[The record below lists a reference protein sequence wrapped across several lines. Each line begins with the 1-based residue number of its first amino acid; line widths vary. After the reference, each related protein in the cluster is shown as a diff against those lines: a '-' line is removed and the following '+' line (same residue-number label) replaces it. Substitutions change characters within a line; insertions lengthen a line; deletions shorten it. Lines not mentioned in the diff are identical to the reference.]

1 MKSKLIA
8 AVILAIII
16 AAFAASRFISFKQQ
30 EPVETVAPKP
40 QVTIGII
47 LPLSGREGAVGKG
60 LQAAVRLAIDDLP
73 KHRLKNEYNF
83 IFKDDEFEPKNT
95 IAAFTRLQHADRANA
110 VITYSAQS
118 GSVINTLAENGKII
132 QFNVGSAEPAVA
144 KGRYNFVHWT
154 HPDESTREI
163 LDHFRR
169 NGFQKV
175 AVITPKISEALAA
188 ENAFRQNLPRY
199 PEITAKYY
207 RAKPQEKDFRM
218 LLSFIRNYEPDVI
231 LALVS
236 TSRASDIIFQYRAS
250 KLPYPLTNVASFGRL
265 DTFAGG
271 EDMFFSDVAP
281 ARQELIKRMQSS
293 QPDISTFGAGN
304 IYDAVMLLVE
314 AFEDAPTPQQ
324 AVGALEAQ
332 RYYEGMVGRA
342 EQDAEGVLHA
352 PSVLK
357 QIKNGRAEIEK

>member
-1 MKSKLIA
+1 M
-8 AVILAIII
+8 
-16 AAFAASRFISFKQQ
+16 
-30 EPVETVAPKP
+30 ETVAPKP

-207 RAKPQEKDFRM
+207 RAKPQEKR
-218 LLSFIRNYEPDVI
+218 
-231 LALVS
+231 
-236 TSRASDIIFQYRAS
+236 
-250 KLPYPLTNVASFGRL
+250 
-265 DTFAGG
+265 
-271 EDMFFSDVAP
+271 FSD
-281 ARQELIKRMQSS
+281 
-293 QPDISTFGAGN
+293 
-304 IYDAVMLLVE
+304 AVE
-314 AFEDAPTPQQ
+314 FYPQ
-324 AVGALEAQ
+324 L
-332 RYYEGMVGRA
+332 
-342 EQDAEGVLHA
+342 
-352 PSVLK
+352 
-357 QIKNGRAEIEK
+357 

>member
-73 KHRLKNEYNF
+73 KHRLKTNITLSSKTMNLS
-83 IFKDDEFEPKNT
+83 PKYDCRVYP
-95 IAAFTRLQHADRANA
+95 APACRSRKRRHYLFGAERQRHQHAGR
-110 VITYSAQS
+110 
-118 GSVINTLAENGKII
+118 ERKII

-332 RYYEGMVGRA
+332 RYYEGMAGRA
-342 EQDAEGVLHA
+342 EQDAEGVFHA